1 MGHTWVT
8 AMAHILDDEG
18 FPAAL
23 YGPAAGLASHLGSI
37 ASAGTVA
44 AAGEVV
50 HTPLPCRRRPGRR
63 PCPGRIRLRREDVPQ
78 RILWEC
84 PVCDD
89 NGVITGWQGTPW
101 DLTRRRS
108 GGPVAEG
115 DRATRAVRVNAARY
129 RLLRALP
136 LLDPEAQRLVFGARE
151 ESAGIRLEGNA
162 AVFEEQLGGLAAAA
176 NAEERGARRRAHDA
190 LSESLRRRA
199 VGPGRR

>member
-1 MGHTWVT
+1 MGNTWVT
-8 AMAHILDDEG
+8 AMVHFLDEEG
-18 FPAAL
+18 FPATL
-23 YGPAAGLASHLGSI
+23 FGPAAGLVTHLGAI
-37 ASAGTVA
+37 TSAATVA

-50 HTPLPCRRRPGRR
+50 QTPLPCRRRPGRR

-89 NGVITGWQGTPW
+89 HGVITGWQGTPW

-108 GGPVAEG
+108 GGPVAEEG
-115 DRATRAVRVNAARY
+115 RATRAVWVNAAQY

-162 AVFEEQLGGLAAAA
+162 AAFDELLEGLASET
-176 NAEERGARRRAHDA
+176 NAEQRGARRRDLDA
-190 LSESLRRRA
+190 LYGHLRRQAEQHPLR
-199 VGPGRR
+199 